1 MMLRYKTILICA
13 LLMTLSFLLQ
23 TCPCAFGADLSY
35 QWVIQWHGEYGGYGH
50 AQFAQP
56 IGDLDHDRINEFVV
70 GGYELQGRCRI
81 MSYDAATGTY
91 KEEYSWTHGGGT
103 YNSPSGATILDLDG
117 DGTLELVVSWAYS
130 GSNDGVW
137 AYKWDG
143 KTLTPLD
150 HWYGGFVFDVYSAD
164 IDGDGIKDVLVA
176 NAPWGAIYAQ
186 VVVLGWQNGHFVVKS
201 SWIHPSYTYYEC
213 MMLWTGDVNCDGKV
227 DIVVSLAYSSS
238 YNGGTWGL
246 NWDPA
251 TNTWTYWP
259 IYTALINGA
268 PHYGV
273 VVGDVNGNGIP
284 EIAIGNNPPRYT
296 GAGAVLVEW
305 DPTTGT
311 YKKVWEGTWPSEYGI
326 IEAVAIG
333 DADNDGNNE
342 FVAGGGYVHIIGW
355 DGIRYYEKAIL
366 TQTRGLL
373 SGIVIGDFDSD
384 GKNELKACDIGG
396 YGPGWEWIFEYEVY
410 DVNPPIT
417 THNYD
422 FSWRNKNF
430 IITLSATDDVSGV
443 RETYYIVNGDGVI
456 RRVSVDGQPY
466 ITTEGEN
473 NTLEFWSVDKAGNV
487 EPHKFIYGIKLDKTP
502 PHGWIIIND
511 NKTFTNTSAVIIK
524 FNYSDGLSGVVG
536 IRFSND
542 GSWNNQT
549 WEKPQL
555 LEMNWNL
562 TSGEGERTVY
572 MQMIDKAGN
581 IYTANDSIIVDSTPP
596 RTTADYDKK
605 WHNKDFYINLT
616 SSDNFST
623 SPEIYYRIDNGPIKN
638 VRADGQPYIT
648 NESANNTLEYWSVDE
663 AGNEET
669 HHHLYGIKLDK
680 TSPVADFDLPVK
692 VEAGSQVKFDAL
704 KKSYDICSGISRCIW
719 IFGDGTTSEEFIIT
733 HVYADTGKYNVTL
746 TIIDMA
752 GNVATCVKTVEV
764 VPKPQLNFW
773 LIIGLSGV
781 ITLAVISVVMAKNRS
796 ERKVK
801 KEIRGKPPETYTS
814 PAPPHEPVVTK
825 EVKPVKVFR
834 SREEELDDMVLDYI
848 EAHGGTISLSRAAED
863 LGITY
868 EELISSIDRL
878 KNAGK
883 LRQE

>member
-1 MMLRYKTILICA
+1 MNMDCNANSGCIIYVKKHLNANLRIERSGQKIKISKLLCQLVKIFVQLINIVMLLFLVIAVSLTFSICLAEAHGTIYIRSDGSVYPPTAPIQINGNVYVFISNIYESIIVERNNIVIDGKGYALEGNHNGSGILLKTVNNVTVRDIVINSFIYGVYLYNSSECNILETNITTSA
-13 LLMTLSFLLQ
+13 K
-23 TCPCAFGADLSY
+23 
-35 QWVIQWHGEYGGYGH
+35 YGGYG
-50 AQFAQP
+50 
-56 IGDLDHDRINEFVV
+56 IYLNESSNCNV
-70 GGYELQGRCRI
+70 
-81 MSYDAATGTY
+81 Y
-91 KEEYSWTHGGGT
+91 KNMITS
-103 YNSPSGATILDLDG
+103 TI
-117 DGTLELVVSWAYS
+117 S
-130 GSNDGVW
+130 
-137 AYKWDG
+137 
-143 KTLTPLD
+143 
-150 HWYGGFVFDVYSAD
+150 
-164 IDGDGIKDVLVA
+164 
-176 NAPWGAIYAQ
+176 
-186 VVVLGWQNGHFVVKS
+186 
-201 SWIHPSYTYYEC
+201 
-213 MMLWTGDVNCDGKV
+213 
-227 DIVVSLAYSSS
+227 
-238 YNGGTWGL
+238 
-246 NWDPA
+246 
-251 TNTWTYWP
+251 
-259 IYTALINGA
+259 
-268 PHYGV
+268 
-273 VVGDVNGNGIP
+273 
-284 EIAIGNNPPRYT
+284 
-296 GAGAVLVEW
+296 
-305 DPTTGT
+305 
-311 YKKVWEGTWPSEYGI
+311 
-326 IEAVAIG
+326 
-333 DADNDGNNE
+333 
-342 FVAGGGYVHIIGW
+342 
-355 DGIRYYEKAIL
+355 
-366 TQTRGLL
+366 
-373 SGIVIGDFDSD
+373 
-384 GKNELKACDIGG
+384 GG
-396 YGPGWEWIFEYEVY
+396 YGIYIIYSKNNRISQNRLERNACGIRIQRASNNTFSYNSVAENNFGFYFCVY
-410 DVNPPIT
+410 SKNNIVLGNNITKNNKFGAFLSFSSDNIIYHNRFIENGEQVYCERSINKWNYSYPSGGNYWSDYKGTDLRRGPYQNETGSDGIGDVPYVIDNSNIDYYPLLAPKPIDKSPPET
-417 THNYD
+417 SHDYDNKWHNVD
-422 FSWRNKNF
+422 FTINLTAK
-430 IITLSATDDVSGV
+430 DDISGV
-443 RETYYIVNGDGVI
+443 AETYYKINDGSIKRVNVY
-456 RRVSVDGQPY
+456 GQPR
-466 ITTEGEN
+466 ITVESAN
-473 NTLEFWSVDKAGNV
+473 NTLEYWSVDKAGN
-487 EPHKFIYGIKLDKTP
+487 EETHHFIYGIKLDKTP
-502 PHGWIIIND
+502 PSGWIIIND
-511 NKTFTNTSAVIIK
+511 NKTYANTSDVIIK
-524 FNYSDGLSGVVG
+524 FDYSDSLSGVSG

-542 GSWNNQT
+542 DLWTNEP
-549 WEKPQL
+549 EKPPQL
-555 LEMNWNL
+555 KMKNWTL

-648 NESANNTLEYWSVDE
+648 NESTNNTLEYWSVDE

-669 HHHLYGIKLDK
+669 HHYLYGIKLDK

-704 KKSYDICSGISRCIW
+704 KKSYDICSGISRCSW

-752 GNVATCVKTVEV
+752 GNIATCVKTVEV

-825 EVKPVKVFR
+825 EVKPVKVFK

-868 EELISSIDRL
+868 EELISSIDKL